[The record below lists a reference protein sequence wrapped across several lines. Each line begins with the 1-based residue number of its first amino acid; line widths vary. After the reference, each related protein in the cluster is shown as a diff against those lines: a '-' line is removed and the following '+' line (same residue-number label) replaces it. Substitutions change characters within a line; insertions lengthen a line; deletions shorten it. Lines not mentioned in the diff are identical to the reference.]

1 MFSIIRKI
9 LQQTNNLLNGQ
20 QQRSSSL
27 LIIDK
32 FCRHLHS
39 ATLYHNN
46 NQRHHNNNNNN
57 KLFEHESMNNNELP
71 EFSGMKAKFI
81 TELKFLD
88 RCDENDSIR
97 PFRILDVD
105 GTFVAKQYEKQLDID
120 LMKRFYREIVR
131 LNQMDDILN
140 QAQRQGR
147 ISFYMTSYGE
157 EATHFGPAA
166 ALSDKDWLF
175 GQYREPGV
183 LLWRGFTY
191 EQFISQCFG
200 NNQDLGKGRQMP
212 IHYGSR
218 DLNYVTIKSS
228 LATGLPHAV
237 GAAYGFKLT
246 QQDRVSFAYFGEG
259 AASEGD
265 AHAAFNFAATLQC
278 PVIFFCR
285 NNGYAISTPT
295 KEQYHGDG
303 IVVRGPALGI
313 PSIRVDGN
321 DILACYYVVKEA
333 RRICIQ
339 ESRPALIEAMTYR
352 LSHHSTS
359 DDSSVYRSDVE
370 VKSWKESSHPLNR
383 IEKLL
388 RRYDA
393 FNEQEEKEWR
403 NKHRKE
409 MINLIDRLEKLPKVP
424 IREMFTDVYDQMPEY
439 LHEQHQELM
448 EHLQKYHQHYP
459 QLTNFMDDKK

>member
-1 MFSIIRKI
+1 NTTTT
-9 LQQTNNLLNGQ
+9 TNNDN
-20 QQRSSSL
+20 
-27 LIIDK
+27 
-32 FCRHLHS
+32 
-39 ATLYHNN
+39 T
-46 NQRHHNNNNNN
+46 
-57 KLFEHESMNNNELP
+57 KLFEHETNIRSLNLKRNINDDNDDDQLP
-71 EFSGMKAKFI
+71 GMKSSFT
-81 TELKFLD
+81 TEMKFLD
-88 RCDENDSIR
+88 RCDEQDTIK
-97 PFRILDVD
+97 PFRILDID
-105 GTFVAKQYEKQLDID
+105 GTFVAKQYENQLDIN
-120 LMKRFYREIVR
+120 LMKRFYREIIR

-147 ISFYMTSYGE
+147 ISFYMASYGE

-166 ALSDKDWLF
+166 ALSDNDWIF

-183 LLWRGFTY
+183 LLWRGFSY
-191 EQFISQCFG
+191 ENFINQCFG
-200 NNQDLGKGRQMP
+200 NHMDLGKGRQMP

-259 AASEGD
+259 ASSEGD
-265 AHAAFNFAATLQC
+265 VHAAFNFAATIQC

-295 KEQYHGDG
+295 QEQYHGDG

-321 DILACYYVVKEA
+321 DILACYYAVKEA
-333 RRICIQ
+333 RKICRQ

-388 RRYDA
+388 RRYNVFD
-393 FNEQEEKEWR
+393 EKEEKEWR
-403 NKHRKE
+403 QKNRKE
-409 MINLIDRLEKLPKVP
+409 MIMLMDRLEKLPKFP
-424 IREMFTDVYDQMPEY
+424 IKEMFTDVLDQMPKN
-439 LHEQHQELM
+439 LHEQYQELM
-448 EHLQKYHQHYP
+448 EHLQQYHQHYP
-459 QLTNFMDDKK
+459 QLKNFMESSPTNESIKSN